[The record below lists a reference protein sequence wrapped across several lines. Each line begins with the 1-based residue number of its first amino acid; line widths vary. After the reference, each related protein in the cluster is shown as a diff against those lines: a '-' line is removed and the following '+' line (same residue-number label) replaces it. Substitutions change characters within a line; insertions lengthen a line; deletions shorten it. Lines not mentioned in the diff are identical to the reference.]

1 VAYAFKFRKQPRVA
15 VCLIGDGATSKGD
28 VWEAMN
34 FAAIWKLPVV
44 FVCENNQFAESTPVG
59 YHCAASSIADRAASY
74 NIPGVLVDGYDV
86 IAVHEA
92 AGEAVARARRG
103 DGPSLIEAKTWRYFG
118 HFEGDQVTYRTA
130 EQSAAYR
137 EHDPLTVFAAQAVDR
152 GLLAPADVERIDRE
166 AEAQVDAAIAFAEAS
181 PLPAPEDALTDVY
194 VAYR

>member
-1 VAYAFKFRKQPRVA
+1 
-15 VCLIGDGATSKGD
+15 
-28 VWEAMN
+28 M
-34 FAAIWKLPVV
+34 

-137 EHDPLTVFAAQAVDR
+137 EHDPLTVFSAQAVDR
-152 GLLAPADVERIDRE
+152 GLLAPADIERIDRE
-166 AEAQVDAAIAFAEAS
+166 ADAQVDAAIAFAESS